1 MNSDNADGRAV
12 AARKKAALVAAK
24 KLDAAADAVSAFAL
38 ACAMCA
44 DASSPRGDDDGRR
57 LLAQSMRK
65 YAGHLNS
72 VYDK

>member
-1 MNSDNADGRAV
+1 MNSDKAEGRAV

-44 DASSPRGDDDGRR
+44 DASSPVETTTAVVCSRR
-57 LLAQSMRK
+57 TCASTR
-65 YAGHLNS
+65 AT
-72 VYDK
+72 

>member
-1 MNSDNADGRAV
+1 MNSDKAEGRAV

-44 DASSPRGDDDGRR
+44 DASSPPWRRRRPSSARAEHARVRGPPE
-57 LLAQSMRK
+57 
-65 YAGHLNS
+65 
-72 VYDK
+72 